1 MKGEPFQTMFFSIWK
16 CLLIYSFWSKKF
28 NERQIKSILNQV
40 KIVFYFKLSQNEKQI
55 LRSMSLH
62 YGRSEEAI
70 SATLPSIKLCW
81 KFSVSFLD
89 IFLHQTSFQTL
100 SQLPAFPCC
109 YKIHRA
115 AQKMGW
121 QGAEPH
127 HVPSFSFPP
136 WPPQSCVCAGGLPN
150 FLTPPHPWNV
160 DRGISEAVIWN
171 TDP

>member
-55 LRSMSLH
+55 LQSVSPH

-100 SQLPAFPCC
+100 SQLPAFPCHTGQPRTGAGRGLSP
-109 YKIHRA
+109 ITFPASPFPHGLHRA
-115 AQKMGW
+115 
-121 QGAEPH
+121 
-127 HVPSFSFPP
+127 
-136 WPPQSCVCAGGLPN
+136 VCAGGLPN
-150 FLTPPHPWNV
+150 FLTSPHHCNMG
-160 DRGISEAVIWN
+160 RGISEAVTWN